1 MPNTVKAAIVRGRKK
16 VETVVEEGRKK
27 VEDVVEGGL
36 NTVETVVEAGLN
48 TVETVV
54 GKGRRGVESAVSLGR
69 RTVEHALL
77 GRVTMRAA
85 VLHGREDVRIEQ
97 VPVPK
102 AAKGELI
109 VRVGAAL
116 TCGTDLKVFRRGYHA
131 RMIVPPALFGHE
143 LAGTIVEAGEGVTDF
158 APGDRVVALNSAPCG
173 QCYFCLRGQ
182 ENLCD
187 DLLFNNG
194 AYAEFIKIPERIVAK
209 NTLIIPDTVPL
220 EHAALTEPLACAVHG
235 LEDSRPR
242 KGDLIA
248 VIGGGPLGLMI
259 LHVASLA
266 GFETIAIVKHDGQVE
281 AARQLGAAHVV
292 QASTT
297 RKAIRETRA
306 LTPKDRG
313 VDIAIEAV
321 GLPETWQEAVELVR
335 KGGTANFFGGCA
347 ANTHVTLDTNRI
359 HYSDITLRAT
369 FHHTPAICRKA
380 LELIAGGRFQAGA
393 FITGHAH
400 LYELNRVFEKLMN
413 RSTESEIKT
422 AIVP

>member
-1 MPNTVKAAIVRGRKK
+1 MATTMKAAI
-16 VETVVEEGRKK
+16 
-27 VEDVVEGGL
+27 
-36 NTVETVVEAGLN
+36 
-48 TVETVV
+48 
-54 GKGRRGVESAVSLGR
+54 
-69 RTVEHALL
+69 
-77 GRVTMRAA
+77 
-85 VLHGREDVRIEQ
+85 LHGREDIRIER
-97 VPVPK
+97 VPVPE
-102 AAKGELI
+102 AAPGELI

-143 LAGTIVEAGEGVTDF
+143 LAGTVVEAGEGVANFST
-158 APGDRVVALNSAPCG
+158 GDRVVALNSAPCG
-173 QCYFCLRGQ
+173 QCYFCERGQ

-194 AYAEFIKIPERIVAK
+194 AYAEFIRIPARIVAK
-209 NTLIIPDTVPL
+209 NTLIVPAHVPL

-235 LEDSRPR
+235 FEDSHPR
-242 KGDLIA
+242 SGDTVA

-259 LHVASLA
+259 LHVAALA
-266 GFETIAIVKHDGQVE
+266 GYEVIAIVKHDGQVE

-292 QASTT
+292 QTSSI
-297 RKAIRETRA
+297 RRAIRETRA

-321 GLPETWQEAVELVR
+321 GVPEAWQEAVDLVR
-335 KGGTANFFGGCA
+335 KGGPVNFFGGCA
-347 ANTHVTLDTNRI
+347 ADTHVTLDTNRI

-380 LELIAGGRFQAGA
+380 LELIAGGRFQASA

-413 RSTESEIKT
+413 RGSDIKT